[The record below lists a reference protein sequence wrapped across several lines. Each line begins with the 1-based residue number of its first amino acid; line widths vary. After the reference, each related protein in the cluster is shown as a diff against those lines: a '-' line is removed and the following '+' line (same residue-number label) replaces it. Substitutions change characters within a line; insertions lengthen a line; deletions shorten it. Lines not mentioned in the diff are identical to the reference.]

1 MFTTRFLVPDAV
13 RFFVVMPTGSILVIL
28 PLSVFATCKPS
39 LVSTLSLCPLAA
51 VYAGVP
57 LLVAINI
64 SDLKLI
70 SPLEAISVLP
80 TFKFPLLSTLK
91 FVPKAHEPSG
101 FKVVLPNCA
110 FPLEN
115 KIKADENGPLP
126 VFFWHDST
134 NVPDGLLARGG

>member
-13 RFFVVMPTGSILVIL
+13 RFFVVMPTGSILVRL
-28 PLSVFATCKPS
+28 PLSVFATCKPF

-51 VYAGVP
+51 VHAGVP

-80 TFKFPLLSTLK
+80 TFRFPLLSTLK
-91 FVPKAHEPSG
+91 FVPRAQEPSEFIFDVPAFILPEVSILKFSPNAHEPSG
-101 FKVVLPNCA
+101 YK
-110 FPLEN
+110 
-115 KIKADENGPLP
+115 
-126 VFFWHDST
+126 
-134 NVPDGLLARGG
+134 